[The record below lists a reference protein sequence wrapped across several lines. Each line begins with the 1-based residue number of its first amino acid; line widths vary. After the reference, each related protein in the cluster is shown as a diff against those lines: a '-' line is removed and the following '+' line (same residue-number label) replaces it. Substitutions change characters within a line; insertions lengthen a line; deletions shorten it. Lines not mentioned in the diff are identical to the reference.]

1 MKANSPQKVAGFT
14 MVELLVVIA
23 IIGMLAALISAAVV
37 GALGTA
43 NQTVIVAADTE
54 ATSSSD
60 QDFQILLPQI
70 NAGGGATVAVAYE
83 LRLTTTGFGGFE
95 VLDFN
100 LARVGFV
107 PGHSQAVVTAEAG
120 EAEGVGTPQQWN
132 FTLRAAKPAATIAD
146 ADVAVALAAEATDSP
161 LRADVDTKL
170 NALGVTVNAII
181 AVLDG
186 AGLTKTE

>member
-1 MKANSPQKVAGFT
+1 MSVKTVT
-14 MVELLVVIA
+14 VDL
-23 IIGMLAALISAAVV
+23 
-37 GALGTA
+37 
-43 NQTVIVAADTE
+43 TVIVAADTE
-54 ATSSSD
+54 VTQSTS

-70 NAGGGATVAVAYE
+70 NAGGGATVAVGYE
-83 LRLTTTGFGGFE
+83 VRVTTTGFGGFE

-100 LARVGFV
+100 LARVGYV
-107 PGHSQAVVTAEAG
+107 SGHSQVVIVAEAG
-120 EAEGVGTPQQWN
+120 EAEGAGTPQQWN
-132 FTLRAAKPAATIAD
+132 FVVKASPPATTIAN